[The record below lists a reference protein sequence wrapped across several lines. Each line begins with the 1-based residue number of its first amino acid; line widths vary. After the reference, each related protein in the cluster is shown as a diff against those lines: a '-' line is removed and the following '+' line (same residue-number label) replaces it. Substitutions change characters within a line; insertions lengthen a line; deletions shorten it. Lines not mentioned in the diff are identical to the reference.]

1 VAAFRKGLAESGYVA
16 GRNVSIEYRW
26 AENQYDRLPALVADL
41 VRHQVAVI
49 VASRGP
55 AAALAAKDATSTIPI
70 VFTAFGWT
78 WRQPQRNSL
87 LRQATPRVHY
97 SNI

>member
-1 VAAFRKGLAESGYVA
+1 VPMIGFLGSASAEPAAHFVAAFRKGLAESGYVA

-49 VASRGP
+49 GGAWLDVSGP
-55 AAALAAKDATSTIPI
+55 PCA
-70 VFTAFGWT
+70 WT
-78 WRQPQRNSL
+78 WLVVDIVAPTGGS
-87 LRQATPRVHY
+87 
-97 SNI
+97 